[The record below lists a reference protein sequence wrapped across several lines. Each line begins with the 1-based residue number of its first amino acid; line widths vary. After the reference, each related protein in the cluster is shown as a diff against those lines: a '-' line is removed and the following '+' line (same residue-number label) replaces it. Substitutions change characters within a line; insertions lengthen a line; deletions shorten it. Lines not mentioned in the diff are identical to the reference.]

1 MLYNLKIEKTLD
13 RIVTAF
19 DNNKKKK
26 KKMRNADL
34 SSTSSENVSERLNA
48 SSVKS
53 FRWVYNLLE
62 SILQDT
68 FHFDNA
74 E

>member
-1 MLYNLKIEKTLD
+1 MSQHLTTI
-13 RIVTAF
+13 
-19 DNNKKKK
+19 KK

-68 FHFDNA
+68 FQFDNA

>member
-1 MLYNLKIEKTLD
+1 
-13 RIVTAF
+13 
-19 DNNKKKK
+19 
-26 KKMRNADL
+26 MRNVDL
-34 SSTSSENVSERLNA
+34 SSTAFENVSERLYA
-48 SSVKS
+48 SSVKN

-68 FHFDNA
+68 FQFDNA

>member
-19 DNNKKKK
+19 DNNKK

-68 FHFDNA
+68 FQFDNA

>member
-19 DNNKKKK
+19 DNNKKK

-68 FHFDNA
+68 FQFDNA

>member
-1 MLYNLKIEKTLD
+1 
-13 RIVTAF
+13 
-19 DNNKKKK
+19 
-26 KKMRNADL
+26 MRNADL

-68 FHFDNA
+68 FQFDNA

>member
-1 MLYNLKIEKTLD
+1 MSQHLTTI
-13 RIVTAF
+13 
-19 DNNKKKK
+19 KKK

>member
-19 DNNKKKK
+19 DNNK

-68 FHFDNA
+68 FQFDNA

>member
-1 MLYNLKIEKTLD
+1 
-13 RIVTAF
+13 
-19 DNNKKKK
+19 
-26 KKMRNADL
+26 MRNADL
-34 SSTSSENVSERLNA
+34 SSTSFENVSERLNA
-48 SSVKS
+48 LSVKN

-68 FHFDNA
+68 PQFDNA

>member
-1 MLYNLKIEKTLD
+1 MLYNLKIEKKLD

-19 DNNKKKK
+19 DNNKK

>member
-1 MLYNLKIEKTLD
+1 MFYNLKIEKKLD

-19 DNNKKKK
+19 DNNKK

-68 FHFDNA
+68 FQFDNA